1 LYYNSI
7 ISGWSLNLL
16 YPNANLL
23 INNVFSLADSY
34 LFFGK
39 YMDLV
44 RYKSDNFENELAY
57 NYKSIKL

>member
-1 LYYNSI
+1 MYYNSI

-23 INNVFSLADSY
+23 INNVFSLADGY